1 MPRTHILLLF
11 ILAFT
16 GVQARTTLEKS
27 QLELADPFIL
37 LEGDT
42 YYAYGTHSPEGFQ
55 VYASK
60 DLRTWEYRGMALHKD
75 STTAKARFWAPE
87 VYKRGDTFYLFF
99 TGLLHL
105 YVATAK
111 SPVGPFSQP
120 VRVPIYKERAIDASL
135 TFDDDGTPWLF
146 FARLIDGNT
155 IYSARMNDSLTH
167 VLPETVQ
174 YVTSVSQPWETDPK
188 YPDAKIAEGP
198 FAIKVGNTWALT
210 YSANDCR
217 SQNYG
222 IGLLTSNS
230 LAGPWKK
237 QDNSPIFQNAYG
249 MMGTA
254 HHAFFR
260 DKHGRLHIVFHAHNS
275 PEQMGPRLLY
285 IARAK
290 FKQRRDGSLTFKYAR
305 RPIVPKVIKKT
316 SL

>member
-1 MPRTHILLLF
+1 
-11 ILAFT
+11 
-16 GVQARTTLEKS
+16 
-27 QLELADPFIL
+27 
-37 LEGDT
+37 
-42 YYAYGTHSPEGFQ
+42 
-55 VYASK
+55 
-60 DLRTWEYRGMALHKD
+60 
-75 STTAKARFWAPE
+75 
-87 VYKRGDTFYLFF
+87 
-99 TGLLHL
+99 
-105 YVATAK
+105 
-111 SPVGPFSQP
+111 
-120 VRVPIYKERAIDASL
+120 
-135 TFDDDGTPWLF
+135 
-146 FARLIDGNT
+146 
-155 IYSARMNDSLTH
+155 MNDSLTH

-188 YPDAKIAEGP
+188 YPNAKIAEGP

>member
-146 FARLIDGNT
+146 F
-155 IYSARMNDSLTH
+155 
-167 VLPETVQ
+167 
-174 YVTSVSQPWETDPK
+174 SQPWETDPK
-188 YPDAKIAEGP
+188 YPNAKIAEGP